1 MDAVTS
7 GNIQVDSAIKI
18 KYVTALKITA
28 GVQEHGMCEVAGLLE
43 NGMEAQQI
51 LSSMEDIPICIVQ
64 NGESS
69 ELLFRG
75 IVKKATVHAVNG
87 VYRTE
92 ICAVTASEKLDRVK
106 KQRSFQ
112 DTAMTYEQVVRR
124 VLEPYGNMTSAFME
138 EAQEAI
144 GEPLIQY
151 GETDWQ
157 FLKRLGSHLHIPV
170 YADCEADDRVLHFG
184 MEKGVHID
192 EETETC
198 HSGISRKYYETD
210 RKKDSVTRKDYLY
223 YKVRC
228 GENGRIGDDI
238 DTESGSHIIYK
249 KYIELNH
256 EQLEFTYHA
265 GERGNWY
272 IPYIDHDRLTG
283 MEFTGRVVSTQAEKM
298 KVALQIDEP
307 YEGADYEWEW
317 TPVSGNIMYAMPE
330 KGSSVRLY
338 FGSGTASEG
347 TAASDVRGNG
357 GSMPGQQK
365 RTFMTAAGK
374 KMELHPEHL
383 SLQGGG
389 GQASVTDVRA
399 VAFESSTKTE
409 LTASGTVRLKAAKI
423 YAYTPQEINMYRSQ
437 NRCEEKGKDIIPSG
451 TKSNPPTGTGDDG
464 FTFNNEFNA
473 LSSVSVLCG
482 TDFTRYRP
490 FQDEPEETEP
500 DEGGFSW
507 GKLAGHCLAGLAV
520 VGVVALGA
528 GYLASIVF
536 TGGATAAFA
545 PWVVGGLAAICG
557 TAAVGGMA
565 ANDIRRGEVSGL
577 DDYMLTGLTKSTE
590 GALAGAAFCMVP
602 YASEVL
608 VSTVVPYGMTGVC
621 LPAGVFV
628 SGETMMTATM
638 LTGYTV
644 TFSNMTVKVN
654 DSMVGLAG
662 TNMMA
667 DVMGQGNYQQFK
679 DVSAMGSNTI
689 LMLGLSNPRLYGTNN
704 NNTGATQQSTSSKNT
719 EDTVTYRRVQGGNGN
734 NASQVRIE
742 VNPDGTISIPNKD
755 ANLSVSIDNG
765 EHAEY
770 FLNKRGGDAQIVE
783 VEVPKWFDDF
793 LQENTI
799 PQVNYSTNLE
809 NQGGTAPKITDVTTP
824 GKSYELPPPW
834 VEWLEEYGTNARIVN
849 P

>member
-7 GNIQVDSAIKI
+7 GNIQVDSLIKI

-28 GVQEHGMCEVAGLLE
+28 GVQEHGICEVAGLLE

-51 LSSMEDIPICIVQ
+51 LSSMEDIPICIVR

-75 IVKKATVHAVNG
+75 IVKEATVHAVNG
-87 VYRTE
+87 VYRAE

-112 DTAMTYEQVVRR
+112 DTAMIYEQVVRR
-124 VLEPYGNMTSAFME
+124 VLEPYGNMDIAFADD
-138 EAQEAI
+138 AQEAI
-144 GEPLIQY
+144 CEPLIQY

-157 FLKRLGSHLHIPV
+157 FLKRLGSHLHIPL
-170 YADCEADDRVLHFG
+170 YADCEADNKVLHFG

-198 HSGISRKYYETD
+198 HAGISRKYYEAD

-228 GENGRIGDDI
+228 NENGRIGDDI
-238 DTESGSHIIYK
+238 DTESGKHVIYK
-249 KYIELNH
+249 RCIELHH
-256 EQLEFTYHA
+256 EQLQFTYHA
-265 GERGNWY
+265 GGCGNWY

-307 YEGADYEWEW
+307 YEGADHEWEW

-347 TAASDVRGNG
+347 TAASDVRGNS

-383 SLQGGG
+383 SMQGDG
-389 GQASVTDVRA
+389 GQASVNDVRA
-399 VAFESSTKTE
+399 VAFESNTKTE
-409 LTASGTVRLKAAKI
+409 LTASGTVRMEAAKI
-423 YAYTPQEINMYRSQ
+423 HAYTPQEINMYRSQ
-437 NRCEEKGKDIIPSG
+437 SRCEEKGKDIIPSG

-473 LSSVSVLCG
+473 MSSISVMCG
-482 TDFTRYRP
+482 TDFIRYKP
-490 FQDEPEETEP
+490 YQDDPEETEP
-500 DEGGFSW
+500 DEEGFSW
-507 GKLAGHCLAGLAV
+507 GKLVGHCLAGLTV
-520 VGVVALGA
+520 VGAVALGA

-565 ANDIRRGEVSGL
+565 ANDIQRGEVSGL
-577 DDYMLTGLTKSTE
+577 DDYMLTGLVSSTE

-628 SGETMMTATM
+628 SGETIMTATM
-638 LTGYTV
+638 ATGYTV
-644 TFSNMTVKVN
+644 TFSNMAVKVN

-704 NNTGATQQSTSSKNT
+704 NNAGNIRENASYKNNNT
-719 EDTVTYRRVQGGNGN
+719 TVEVNGKTVTMDNSTFDPNFVDKQGRTNVQRMQQGLAPIGTDGKSVNIHHIDQTNNGPVMEIT
-734 NASQVRIE
+734 A
-742 VNPDGTISIPNKD
+742 T
-755 ANLSVSIDNG
+755 
-765 EHAEY
+765 EH
-770 FLNKRGGDAQIVE
+770 Q
-783 VEVPKWFDDF
+783 
-793 LQENTI
+793 Q
-799 PQVNYSTNLE
+799 NYSSLHTNTGQEPSQINRSEFDSWRKGYWQWRSNNL
-809 NQGGTAPKITDVTTP
+809 D
-824 GKSYELPPPW
+824 
-834 VEWLEEYGTNARIVN
+834 
-849 P
+849 

>member
-7 GNIQVDSAIKI
+7 GNIQVDSEIRI
-18 KYVTALKITA
+18 KYVVTLKITV
-28 GVQEHGMCEVAGLLE
+28 GVQEHGICEVAGLLE
-43 NGMEAQQI
+43 DGMEAQQI
-51 LSSMEDIPICIVQ
+51 LSSGEDISLCIVRK
-64 NGESS
+64 GESS

-75 IVKKATVHAVNG
+75 IIKKATVHAVNG
-87 VYRTE
+87 VYHTE
-92 ICAVTASEKLDRVK
+92 ICAITASEKLDRIK

-112 DTAMTYEQVVRR
+112 DVAMTYEQVVRR
-124 VLEPYGNMTSAFME
+124 VLEPYGNMGITFTDD
-138 EAQEAI
+138 AQEAI

-157 FLKRLGSHLHIPV
+157 FLKRLGSHLHIPM
-170 YADCEADDRVLHFG
+170 YADCEADNRVLYFG

-192 EETETC
+192 AETGLC

-210 RKKDSVTRKDYLY
+210 PKKDNVTRKDYLY
-223 YKVRC
+223 YKVRSD
-228 GENGRIGDDI
+228 ENGRIGDDI
-238 DTESGSHIIYK
+238 ATESGSHVIYRK
-249 KYIELNH
+249 CIELHH
-256 EQLEFTYHA
+256 EQLEFTYYA
-265 GERGNWY
+265 GGCGNWY

-298 KVALQIDEP
+298 RIGLQIDEP
-307 YEGADYEWEW
+307 YEGADYEWGW

-330 KGSSVRLY
+330 KGNNVRLY

-374 KMELHPEHL
+374 KMELYPEHL
-383 SLQGGG
+383 SMQGGG
-389 GQASVTDVRA
+389 GQTSVIDERA
-399 VAFESSTKTE
+399 VTFESNTKTE
-409 LTASGTVRLKAAKI
+409 LTASGMVRLEAAKI
-423 YAYTPQEINMYRSQ
+423 HAYTPQEINMYRSQ
-437 NRCEEKGKDIIPSG
+437 VRCEEKGKDIIPSG
-451 TKSNPPTGTGDDG
+451 TGSNPPTGTGDAG

-473 LSSVSVLCG
+473 LSSINVLCG
-482 TDFTRYRP
+482 TDFIRYKP
-490 FQDEPEETEP
+490 YKDEPEETEP
-500 DEGGFSW
+500 DDGGFSW

-520 VGVVALGA
+520 VGAVAVGA

-545 PWVVGGLAAICG
+545 PWIVGGLAGFCG

-577 DDYMLTGLTKSTE
+577 DDYMLTGLVSSTE

-602 YASEVL
+602 YASEVVL
-608 VSTVVPYGMTGVC
+608 AQVVPYGMTGVF

-628 SGETMMTATM
+628 SSETIMTATM

-644 TFSNMTVKVN
+644 TFSNMAVKVN

-662 TNMMA
+662 RNMMA
-667 DVMGQGNYQQFK
+667 DAMGQENYQQFK
-679 DVSAMGSNTI
+679 DVSAAGSNMI

-704 NNTGATQQSTSSKNT
+704 NNAGNTQHDTTGKNT

-742 VNPDGTISIPNKD
+742 VNSDGTISIPNKN

-770 FLNKRGGDAQIVE
+770 FLNRRGGDAQIVE

-799 PQVNYSTNLE
+799 PQVNYSTNPL
-809 NQGGTAPKITDVTTP
+809 NQGGTAPKLTDVTTP